1 MANPRERALARLTEI
16 SLSDSRQDWRAIQ
29 RRDVLV
35 AGRRQENFTPTE
47 VVLCMAAML
56 TVNHRRFGG
65 ATSHLAP
72 SPVPELARLFKRT
85 PASILAKM
93 ANLDGSRSHGGK
105 AEKEATAILFQS
117 GAAGLRANYVTI
129 LEAARRE
136 HIEEGV
142 LPDFL
147 GSEFA
152 VSEMLGQEEISDTEI
167 EQAVAARVPTLA
179 LDSGLE
185 VPATEML
192 LVAVAR
198 VGQHVF
204 ARDVLTNCGHRCV
217 FCGLSPGKQLQG
229 KGLLRAS
236 HIKPWRD
243 CTDRE
248 RLDVRNGLSACPDH
262 DVAFDG
268 GLVHLGDDLAIRASQ
283 ALRDR
288 VAEDARMRHAFGR
301 PHLAERLLMP
311 PGAQDPAPAF
321 IAWHRERIAAA

>member
-1 MANPRERALARLTEI
+1 MSNPRESALARLTEI
-16 SLSDSRQDWRAIQ
+16 SLSGSRQDWRAIQ
-29 RRDVLV
+29 RRHMAV
-35 AGRRQENFTPTE
+35 AGRRQENFTPSE

-56 TVNHRRFGG
+56 MVNHRRFGG
-65 ATSHLAP
+65 STSHLAP

-105 AEKEATAILFQS
+105 AEKEATAILLQS
-117 GAAGLRANYVTI
+117 AAAGLLSNYATI
-129 LEAARRE
+129 LEAARQE
-136 HIEEGV
+136 NLDDGA

-147 GSEFA
+147 GAEFA
-152 VSEMLGQEEISDTEI
+152 APEMLGQQEISDTEI
-167 EQAVAARVPTLA
+167 EQAVAERVPRLA
-179 LDSGLE
+179 SDSGLE
-185 VPATEML
+185 VPATELL

-204 ARDVLTNCGHRCV
+204 ARDVLANCDHRCV

-229 KGLLRAS
+229 KGILRAS

-262 DVAFDG
+262 DVAFDT
-268 GLVHLGDDLAIRASQ
+268 GLFHLDDDLTIRANPV
-283 ALRDR
+283 LRDR
-288 VAEDARMRHAFGR
+288 VAQDETMRHAFGR
-301 PHLAERLLMP
+301 PHVAERLLLP
-311 PGAQDPAPAF
+311 PGAQHPAPAF
-321 IAWHRERIAAA
+321 IVWHRDRIAAA